1 MTEDNK
7 IKIQYYQSPV
17 GELLIGSFKNQ
28 LCLCDWR
35 HRQARLTIDK
45 RIQSALK
52 TTYLEA
58 NSTVINAT
66 IEQLNSYFRQQR
78 KQFNLPLLMLGTHFQ
93 QQVWQALHTISYGTS
108 MSYQA
113 LANSIDNKK
122 AVRAVANAN
131 AANAISIIIPCHRVI
146 ASNGKL
152 TGYAGGLNTK
162 KQLLL
167 LEQGQT
173 NNN

>member
-35 HRQARLTIDK
+35 HRQARQSIDK
-45 RIQSALK
+45 RIQSTLK
-52 TTYLEA
+52 ATYLET
-58 NSTVINAT
+58 NSSIIDTT
-66 IEQLNSYFRQQR
+66 IEQLSSYFRQDR
-78 KQFNLPLLMLGTHFQ
+78 KQFELPLLLLGTHFQ
-93 QQVWQALHTISYGTS
+93 QQVWQALQTIPYGTS
-108 MSYQA
+108 LSYQA

-162 KQLLL
+162 KQLLV